1 MADLED
7 SAVLEV
13 SSECKSTQLKKQDSK
28 DTDIMSN
35 YSTSLE
41 GSVVIPVC
49 SFHSFISVVKL
60 PCYTGSCFHVVP
72 DTLVFFITISMR
84 HQVHELILLN
94 YFSQTCF
101 GSRTVLKG
109 RI

>member
-1 MADLED
+1 MADREE

-49 SFHSFISVVKL
+49 SFHLFISVVKL
-60 PCYTGSCFHVVP
+60 PWYSGSFFHVVP
-72 DTLVFFITISMR
+72 VTFVFFISMW
-84 HQVHELILLN
+84 HQVHELIWLN
-94 YFSQTCF
+94 CFTQTCF

>member
-1 MADLED
+1 MADLEE

-49 SFHSFISVVKL
+49 SFHLFISVVKL
-60 PCYTGSCFHVVP
+60 PWYTGSFFHVVP
-72 DTLVFFITISMR
+72 DKFVFFIIMR
-84 HQVHELILLN
+84 HQVHELILVN

-101 GSRTVLKG
+101 GSRTVLMG

>member
-1 MADLED
+1 MADFEE

-13 SSECKSTQLKKQDSK
+13 SSECKSTLLKKQDSK

-49 SFHSFISVVKL
+49 SFNLLISFQLLNSRGIL
-60 PCYTGSCFHVVP
+60 AAMFHAVR
-72 DTLVFFITISMR
+72 DTVIFFALISMN
-84 HQVHELILLN
+84 HQVHKVIL
-94 YFSQTCF
+94 
-101 GSRTVLKG
+101 
-109 RI
+109 

>member
-7 SAVLEV
+7 TAVLEV

-49 SFHSFISVVKL
+49 SFHLFISVVKL
-60 PCYTGSCFHVVP
+60 PWYTGSFFQDVP
-72 DTLVFFITISMR
+72 DTFVFFMR

-101 GSRTVLKG
+101 DSRTVLKS
-109 RI
+109 RM

>member
-1 MADLED
+1 MADLEE

-13 SSECKSTQLKKQDSK
+13 SSECKSTQLTKQDSK

-49 SFHSFISVVKL
+49 SFHLFISVVKL
-60 PCYTGSCFHVVP
+60 PWYTGSFFHVVP
-72 DTLVFFITISMR
+72 DTFVFFISMR

-94 YFSQTCF
+94 YFNQTCF

-109 RI
+109 RT